1 MIMFEEIV
9 KRYLLKKA
17 PSTVIPV
24 GISIA
29 EAKEK
34 YNLDNVV
41 KLASNENPFGVSPKA
56 LGAMTEALQ
65 YGHLYPDSVRDTFL
79 KGKLAEK
86 LNVLPENLILTCGA
100 ANALAC
106 IGELFIGEGDE
117 CIIPSPAYP
126 PYYYIVYKNNGTII
140 DIPCRKD
147 DMKLDLDAILK
158 AVNEKTRLIFL
169 CNPNNPTS
177 TAYSCNELSEFIEK
191 LPRDVIV
198 VVDEAYVDF
207 TDDKDSFTMVP
218 YLERFPNMIVVQT
231 FSKLYGMAGVRLGY
245 AIACR
250 EIITYLNKTVAAR
263 SMSTI
268 AIEGGIAALD
278 DEEFRIKTITTVQ
291 KERKR
296 LTGEM
301 RSMGY
306 RCFDSKSNFLYA
318 DLGVTPQDLY
328 FLLLPYG
335 VMIRGDF
342 PMARITIGTPS
353 QNDLLLKAV
362 KDLKLNDKLP

>member
-1 MIMFEEIV
+1 MFEEIV
-9 KRYLLKKA
+9 KNYLLKKA

-24 GISIA
+24 GISIV
-29 EAKEK
+29 EAKKK
-34 YNLDNVV
+34 YNLDEVV

-56 LGAMTEALQ
+56 QEAMTEALQ
-65 YGHLYPDSVRDTFL
+65 YGHLYPDSVRDNVL

-86 LNVLPENLILTCGA
+86 LDVLPENLILTCGA
-100 ANALAC
+100 ANALAY
-106 IGELFIGEGDE
+106 IGEVFIGEGDE

-126 PYYYIVYKNNGTII
+126 PYYYIVYKNNGTIV
-140 DIPCRKD
+140 DIPCRED
-147 DMKLDLDAILK
+147 DMKLDLEAILK
-158 AVNEKTRLIFL
+158 AVNKKTRLMFL

-177 TAYSCNELSEFIEK
+177 TAYSGKELSEFISK
-191 LPRDVIV
+191 LPKDVIV

-207 TDDKDSFTMVP
+207 TDDMDSFTMVP
-218 YLERFPNMIVVQT
+218 YLKRFPNMIVVQT

-245 AIACR
+245 AIACK
-250 EIITYLNKTVAAR
+250 EIITYLNKAVAAR

-278 DEEFRIKTITTVQ
+278 DDDFREKTIETVQ

-296 LTGEM
+296 LTDEL

-306 RCFDSKSNFLYA
+306 RCYDSQSNFLYA

-353 QNDLLLKAV
+353 QNNLLLKAI
-362 KDLKLNDKLP
+362 KDLRLKGKLR